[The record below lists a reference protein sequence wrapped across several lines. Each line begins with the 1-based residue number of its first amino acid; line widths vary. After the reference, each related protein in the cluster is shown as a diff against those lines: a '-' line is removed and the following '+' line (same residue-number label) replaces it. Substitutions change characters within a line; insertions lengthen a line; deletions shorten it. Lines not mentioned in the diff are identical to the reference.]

1 MIKQDLYILD
11 RLFGNQPNLYYLLR
25 AGAYF
30 LTSADRK
37 EYSWSETCMWGSY
50 KPTVLSYCV
59 FQEWLKNSWSSLSA
73 GMFDLF
79 LGCYITVFWSRKG
92 TGWVTFYSCLLS
104 HFNQTLQ
111 TLWNQLVAFNHA
123 LGSPWHI
130 AVKGNIDAVLF
141 GEFFFLWWE
150 CKKICL

>member
-1 MIKQDLYILD
+1 MFKRCWIISIPTFCLGVFPLFVDHLCWKVIKQDLYVLD
-11 RLFGNQPNLYYLLR
+11 RLFGNQPNLYCMLR

-37 EYSWSETCMWGSY
+37 EYLWSETCMWGSY

-92 TGWVTFYSCLLS
+92 AGWVTFLFLLA
-104 HFNQTLQ
+104 FTLQ
-111 TLWNQLVAFNHA
+111 SNFANSMKPACSFQ
-123 LGSPWHI
+123 SC
-130 AVKGNIDAVLF
+130 F
-141 GEFFFLWWE
+141 G
-150 CKKICL
+150 